1 MRDYW
6 QVPVIKKHIKF
17 LQKETI
23 VGKAIFG
30 VYIAILILVTIQWT
44 GHYNR
49 SPEVSAYGMKASE
62 EVLNLVKGA
71 NNE

>member
-1 MRDYW
+1 MT
-6 QVPVIKKHIKF
+6 K
-17 LQKETI
+17 L
-23 VGKAIFG
+23 IFG